1 MSYPSD
7 TVVEVER
14 VREVAAVF
22 RSRDALYAAIDDLL
36 LAGFDRADIDLVAD
50 PDAVQ
55 RRLGTAAVRAEDLA
69 DVPYTPRRPVIAPEE
84 PTGVF
89 ALAVTIVAF
98 LGAAVAAFGVVA
110 GGGSW
115 RAAFAA
121 AVGGGVVGA
130 IVGYVAARLLG
141 ARSFR
146 ETEPQLVGGGFIM
159 WVRVNSPEREKD
171 AERLLRA
178 RGGEAVHPHEI
189 HLGKRVGDIPLST
202 VRPDPWLGDKRLGEP
217 C

>member
-7 TVVEVER
+7 TVLEVER

-55 RRLGTAAVRAEDLA
+55 RRLGTAAVPAEGLA
-69 DVPYTPRRPVIAPEE
+69 DVPYTPRRPVVAPEE

-89 ALAVTIVAF
+89 AFAVTIVAF
-98 LGAAVAAFGVVA
+98 LGAAAAAFGVVA

-130 IVGYVAARLLG
+130 TVGYVAARLLG

-146 ETEPQLVGGGFIM
+146 ETEPQLVGGGFIL

-171 AERLLRA
+171 AERVLCA
-178 RGGEAVHPHEI
+178 RGGKAVHPHEI
-189 HLGKRVGDIPLST
+189 NLSKRVEDIPLST
-202 VRPDPWLGDKRLGEP
+202 VRPDPWLSDERLGRP
-217 C
+217 